1 MFRFIGYG
9 EKAGSGAYIIAKGW
23 AENKWAR
30 PTITEQSIQPEYTEL
45 ILDIVKPV
53 SNTVFNEV
61 SNRVSNTVPNWEG
74 TTAVVLQLIKD
85 NPNITRKMI
94 AEKIGI
100 AVKNVQEHINKLK
113 AGGDIRRSGSAT
125 FGGHWEIIEN

>member
-1 MFRFIGYG
+1 M
-9 EKAGSGAYIIAKGW
+9 
-23 AENKWAR
+23 
-30 PTITEQSIQPEYTEL
+30 
-45 ILDIVKPV
+45 
-53 SNTVFNEV
+53 
-61 SNRVSNTVPNWEG
+61 SNTVPNWEG

-113 AGGDIRRSGSAT
+113 AGGAIRRSGSAT